1 MTASTF
7 CEGLIPTRHL
17 YKKGKT
23 EMTETSDSKKKSIS
37 ILQRLAILAVLGI
50 ALAVV
55 FNYLR

>member
-1 MTASTF
+1 
-7 CEGLIPTRHL
+7 
-17 YKKGKT
+17 
-23 EMTETSDSKKKSIS
+23 MTETSDSKKKSIS